1 MLSEKIKE
9 NTKTS
14 HQSLEKKLI
23 TRMRS
28 IQSKKDYANLLA
40 LFYSYFGGLELAIN
54 RHLDYSH
61 LPDYEL
67 RRKTSALADD
77 LTFLGVLLPTLAP
90 KNALP
95 EINNHYQALGAL
107 YVIEGSTLGGRI
119 ICKMLGQ
126 QMDLTNFSG
135 MSFFNG
141 YGDQTANMWQ
151 VFKQSID
158 KPVHKLKH
166 NMIIQSANQTFI
178 QFGNWFDPI

>member
-9 NTKTS
+9 NTKTN
-14 HQSLEKKLI
+14 HQSLEKKLV

-28 IQSKKDYANLLA
+28 IQNKNDYANLLA

-54 RHLDYSH
+54 GHFDYTD

-77 LTFLGVLLPTLAP
+77 LTFLGVLLPTLAS

-119 ICKMLGQ
+119 ICKMLAQ

-151 VFKQSID
+151 VFKQCID
-158 KPVHKLKH
+158 KPGHKLKH
-166 NMIIQSANQTFI
+166 DMIIQSANQTFI